1 MPPLGDNSIV
11 QNITEVFGVL
21 SMPDILYKM
30 VAYQSYLQFESEYG
44 GIEMSA
50 LSKMQSTAKHMK
62 QKPVHSLGQN
72 IAYMI
77 SLAWRQRCSVILLAL
92 IMAAVAIL
100 LSLTQLFI
108 VPSILGAVEAKVSVA
123 ELMVII
129 LLFTGAL
136 ILLSAARAYLSSCAQ
151 FGRIEVRL
159 IIGSMIQ
166 NKALTMS
173 YPDIENQDVRKKLD
187 KASMLVSS
195 NTAATEA
202 VWTTLINLL
211 KNVVEFIIYL
221 SLLTTLNPL
230 MIIAVLF
237 TTIVSF
243 LVSNYLNGWGYRHRD
258 EESEYSRRMNYLSEK
273 SRDYTLAKDI
283 RIFGMDGWIEDVYNS
298 TLRLY
303 RSFAA
308 RGERIYIWGDIID
321 VVLTFMRN
329 GIVYLF
335 LLRAVHKGEMSA
347 AQFVLYFNTV
357 NVFTSGIGKIMTD
370 FAVLRRQ
377 SLDICAV
384 REFLDY
390 PETFRMEEGISITP
404 NLNIPYQIE
413 LQDVSFRY
421 PEAEKDALSHI
432 NLIIRPGEKLAVV
445 GLNGAGKTTLI
456 KLICGFLEPIEGK
469 VLLNNSD
476 IRTFN
481 RRDYYRLFSAVFQ
494 DFSVLDVTI
503 AENIA
508 QTDENIDMELME
520 RCINQAGLTEKIDS
534 LPNGVETHIGKVF
547 EDGIQ
552 LSGGELQRLM
562 LARALYKNAPI
573 IVLDEPTSAL
583 DAIAEREI
591 YNKYSELTDGRMA
604 VYISHR
610 LASTRF
616 CDRIILI
623 SEGSIDEEG
632 THDELIARNGHYANL
647 FEIQSRYYQE
657 GGSRK

>member
-1 MPPLGDNSIV
+1 
-11 QNITEVFGVL
+11 
-21 SMPDILYKM
+21 
-30 VAYQSYLQFESEYG
+30 
-44 GIEMSA
+44 MSA
-50 LSKMQSTAKHMK
+50 LSKKLDTAKHIR
-62 QKPVHSLGQN
+62 QKPAYSLGQN

-77 SLAWRQRCSVILLAL
+77 LLAWKQRRSVILLAL
-92 IMAAVAIL
+92 AMAVVAIL

-108 VPSILGAVEAKVSVA
+108 VPSILGGVEANISVA
-123 ELMVII
+123 ALTTII

-136 ILLSAARAYLSSCAQ
+136 ILLSATQSYFSSCSQ

-159 IIGSMIQ
+159 IIGAMIQ

-173 YPDIENQDVRKKLD
+173 YPDIENQNVRKKMD

-195 NTAATEA
+195 SSAAAEA
-202 VWTTLINLL
+202 IWTTLTELL
-211 KNVVEFIIYL
+211 KNTVEFIVFL
-221 SLLTTLNPL
+221 SLLAALNPF
-230 MIIAVLF
+230 MIIVVLV

-258 EESEYSRRMNYLSEK
+258 EEAEYSQRMNYLSER
-273 SRDYTLAKDI
+273 SRDYTLAKDV
-283 RIFGMDGWIEDVYNS
+283 RIFGMQNWIEDVYNS

-303 RSFAA
+303 QSFVT
-308 RGERIYIWGDIID
+308 RGERVYIWGNIID
-321 VVLTFMRN
+321 VILAFMRN

-335 LLRAVHKGEMSA
+335 LIEGVLKGEMSA
-347 AQFVLYFNTV
+347 AQFVLYFNTA

-370 FAVLRRQ
+370 LATLWKQ
-377 SLDICAV
+377 SLDIRAI

-390 PETFRMEEGISITP
+390 PETFKMEQGVPITP
-404 NLNIPYQIE
+404 DLNIPYQIE

-421 PEAEKDALSHI
+421 PETEKNTLSHI
-432 NLIIRPGEKLAVV
+432 NLTIRPGEKLAIV

-456 KLICGFLEPIEGK
+456 KLICGFLDPTEGK
-469 VLLNNSD
+469 VLLNNTD
-476 IRTFN
+476 IRMYN
-481 RRDYYRLFSAVFQ
+481 RRDYYQLFSAVFQ

-508 QTDENIDMELME
+508 QIDENINRSLME
-520 RCINQAGLTEKIDS
+520 QCINQAGLTEKINS
-534 LPNGVETHIGKVF
+534 LANGVETHIGKVF
-547 EDGIQ
+547 EDGIH

-573 IVLDEPTSAL
+573 IILDEPTSAL
-583 DAIAEREI
+583 DPIAESEI

-623 SEGSIDEEG
+623 AEGRIDEEG
-632 THDELIARNGHYANL
+632 THDELIAHNGHYADL
-647 FEIQSRYYQE
+647 FEIQSRYYLE
-657 GGSRK
+657 GGAGNETSHHNEKMEKGHSMDKNSK

>member
-1 MPPLGDNSIV
+1 MSISSKTLGR
-11 QNITEVFGVL
+11 
-21 SMPDILYKM
+21 
-30 VAYQSYLQFESEYG
+30 
-44 GIEMSA
+44 
-50 LSKMQSTAKHMK
+50 AKHMK
-62 QKPVHSLGQN
+62 QKPAHSLGQN
-72 IAYMI
+72 IAYMV
-77 SLAWRQRCSVILLAL
+77 SLAWRQRRSVILFALA
-92 IMAAVAIL
+92 MAVASIL

-108 VPSILGAVEAKVSVA
+108 VPSILGAVEAKVSIA
-123 ELMVII
+123 ELTAII

-136 ILLSAARAYLSSCAQ
+136 ILLSAAGSYLSSCSQ

-173 YPDIENQDVRKKLD
+173 YPDIEDQNVRKKMD
-187 KASMLVSS
+187 KASMLVTS
-195 NTAATEA
+195 NTAATE
-202 VWTTLINLL
+202 VIWTTLMNLL
-211 KNVVEFIIYL
+211 KNVVEFIVYL
-221 SLLTTLNPL
+221 SLLTTLNPF
-230 MIIAVLF
+230 MIIAVLV

-243 LVSNYLNGWGYRHRD
+243 SVSNYLNGWGYRHRD

-273 SRDYTLAKDI
+273 SKDYTLAKDV
-283 RIFGMDGWIEDVYNS
+283 RIFGMNDWIEDVYNS

-308 RGERIYIWGDIID
+308 CGERVYIWGNILDA
-321 VVLTFMRN
+321 VLTFMRN
-329 GIVYLF
+329 GIVYFF
-335 LLRAVHKGEMSA
+335 LIGAVLKGEVSA

-370 FAVLRRQ
+370 LAALRKQ

-390 PETFRMEEGISITP
+390 PETFKMEEGILITP
-404 NLNIPYQIE
+404 NLNSPYQIK

-421 PEAEKDALSHI
+421 PEAEKNTLSHI
-432 NLIIRPGEKLAVV
+432 NLTIRPGEKLAIV
-445 GLNGAGKTTLI
+445 GSNGAGKTTLI
-456 KLICGFLEPIEGK
+456 KLICGFLDPTEGK
-469 VLLNNSD
+469 VLLNDTD
-476 IRTFN
+476 IRTYN

-494 DFSVLDVTI
+494 DFSVLDVTV

-508 QTDENIDMELME
+508 QTDENINMELMK
-520 RCINQAGLTEKIDS
+520 RCIDQAGLTEKIDR

-547 EDGIQ
+547 EDGIN

-583 DAIAEREI
+583 DPIAESEI
-591 YNKYSELTDGRMA
+591 YNKYSELTDGRLA
-604 VYISHR
+604 IYISHR

-623 SEGSIDEEG
+623 AEGGIDEEG
-632 THDELIARNGHYANL
+632 THDELIARNGHYADL
-647 FEIQSRYYQE
+647 FEIQSRYYRE
-657 GGSRK
+657 GGSGK

>member
-1 MPPLGDNSIV
+1 MSISSKVLGTD
-11 QNITEVFGVL
+11 
-21 SMPDILYKM
+21 
-30 VAYQSYLQFESEYG
+30 
-44 GIEMSA
+44 
-50 LSKMQSTAKHMK
+50 KHVK
-62 QKPVHSLGQN
+62 QKPAHSLGQN
-72 IAYMI
+72 IVYMI
-77 SLAWRQRCSVILLAL
+77 SLAWRQRRSVIWLAL
-92 IMAAVAIL
+92 TMAAAAIL

-108 VPSILGAVEAKVSVA
+108 VPSILGAVEAKVTIA
-123 ELMVII
+123 ELTVII

-136 ILLSAARAYLSSCAQ
+136 ILLSATGSYFSSCAQ

-159 IIGSMIQ
+159 AIGSMIQ

-173 YPDIENQDVRKKLD
+173 YPDIEDQNVREKMD
-187 KASMLVSS
+187 KASMLVTS
-195 NTAATEA
+195 NLAATEA
-202 VWTTLINLL
+202 IWATLMNLL
-211 KNVVEFIIYL
+211 KNAVEFIVFL
-221 SLLTTLNPL
+221 SLLATLNPF
-230 MIIAVLF
+230 MIIAVLA

-243 LVSNYLNGWGYRHRD
+243 LVSNYLGGWGYRHRD
-258 EESEYSRRMNYLSEK
+258 EESEYSRRMNYLSEI
-273 SRDYTLAKDI
+273 SRDYTLAKDV
-283 RIFGMDGWIEDVYNS
+283 RIFGMRDWIEDMYKS

-303 RSFAA
+303 RSFVV
-308 RGERIYIWGDIID
+308 RGERVYICGNIVD
-321 VVLTFMRN
+321 VMLAFMRN

-335 LLRAVHKGEMSA
+335 LMKAVLKGEMSA

-357 NVFTSGIGKIMTD
+357 NVFTSGIGKIMTGL
-370 FAVLRRQ
+370 ATLRKQ

-390 PETFRMEEGISITP
+390 PETFKMEEGIPITP

-421 PEAEKDALSHI
+421 PEAAKNTLSHI
-432 NLIIRPGEKLAVV
+432 NLTISPGEKLAIV
-445 GLNGAGKTTLI
+445 GPNGAGKTTLI
-456 KLICGFLEPIEGK
+456 KLICGFLDPTEGK
-469 VLLNNSD
+469 VLLNNTD
-476 IRTFN
+476 IQTLN

-508 QTDENIDMELME
+508 QTDENINRSLMK
-520 RCINQAGLTEKIDS
+520 RCIDQAGLTEKIDR

-547 EDGIQ
+547 EDGIH

-583 DAIAEREI
+583 DPIAESEI
-591 YNKYSELTDGRMA
+591 YSKYSELTDGRMA
-604 VYISHR
+604 IYISHR

-623 SEGSIDEEG
+623 AEGSIDEEG
-632 THDELIARNGHYANL
+632 THDELIARNGHYADL
-647 FEIQSRYYQE
+647 FEIQSKYYRE
-657 GGSRK
+657 GGVGNEKE

>member
-1 MPPLGDNSIV
+1 MSI
-11 QNITEVFGVL
+11 
-21 SMPDILYKM
+21 
-30 VAYQSYLQFESEYG
+30 
-44 GIEMSA
+44 
-50 LSKMQSTAKHMK
+50 LSKVLGTAKHTK
-62 QKPVHSLGQN
+62 QKPAHSLGQN

-77 SLAWRQRCSVILLAL
+77 SLAWRQRRSVILFTLA
-92 IMAAVAIL
+92 MAAVAIL

-108 VPSILGAVEAKVSVA
+108 VPSILGAVEAKVSAVKLTA
-123 ELMVII
+123 II

-136 ILLSAARAYLSSCAQ
+136 ILLCAAQSYFTSCSQ

-173 YPDIENQDVRKKLD
+173 YPDIEDQNVRKKMD
-187 KASMLVSS
+187 KASMLVTS
-195 NTAATEA
+195 NSAATEA
-202 VWTTLINLL
+202 VWTTLMNLF
-211 KNVVEFIIYL
+211 KNAVEFIVYI

-230 MIIAVLF
+230 MIIAVLI
-237 TTIVSF
+237 TTIASF

-258 EESEYSRRMNYLSEK
+258 EESEYSRRMNYLSER
-273 SRDYTLAKDI
+273 SRDYTLAKDV
-283 RIFGMDGWIEDVYNS
+283 RIFGMSGWIEDVYNS
-298 TLRLY
+298 MLCLY
-303 RSFAA
+303 RNFAA
-308 RGERIYIWGDIID
+308 RGERVYIWGNILDAM
-321 VVLTFMRN
+321 LAFMRN

-335 LLRAVHKGEMSA
+335 LIGAVLKGEMSA

-370 FAVLRRQ
+370 LAALRKQ
-377 SLDICAV
+377 SLDISAV

-390 PETFRMEEGISITP
+390 PETFKMEEGTPIAP
-404 NLNIPYQIE
+404 NLNISYQIE

-421 PEAEKDALSHI
+421 PEAEKNTLSHI
-432 NLIIRPGEKLAVV
+432 NLTIRQGEKLAIV

-456 KLICGFLEPIEGK
+456 KLICGFLDPTEGK
-469 VLLNNSD
+469 VLLNNTD
-476 IRTFN
+476 IRTYN
-481 RRDYYRLFSAVFQ
+481 RREYYRLFSAVFQ

-508 QTDENIDMELME
+508 QTDENINTELIKQ
-520 RCINQAGLTEKIDS
+520 CIDQAGLTEKIHR

-547 EDGIQ
+547 EDGID

-583 DAIAEREI
+583 DPIAESEI

-604 VYISHR
+604 IYISHR

-623 SEGSIDEEG
+623 AEGSIDEEG
-632 THDELIARNGHYANL
+632 THNELIARNGHYADL
-647 FEIQSRYYQE
+647 FEIQSRYYRE
-657 GGSRK
+657 GGVSNEKEKIPCFF

>member
-1 MPPLGDNSIV
+1 MSILLKRS
-11 QNITEVFGVL
+11 G
-21 SMPDILYKM
+21 
-30 VAYQSYLQFESEYG
+30 A
-44 GIEMSA
+44 
-50 LSKMQSTAKHMK
+50 AKHIK
-62 QKPVHSLGQN
+62 QKPAHSLGEN
-72 IAYMI
+72 IVYMI
-77 SLAWRQRCSVILLAL
+77 SLAWSKRCSVILLAL
-92 IMAAVAIL
+92 AMTVAAIL

-108 VPSILGAVEAKVSVA
+108 VPSILGAVEDKVSVT
-123 ELMVII
+123 ELTVII

-136 ILLSAARAYLSSCAQ
+136 ILLSAAGAYLSSCAQ

-173 YPDIENQDVRKKLD
+173 YPDIENQDVRKKMD

-202 VWTTLINLL
+202 VWTTLMNLL
-211 KNVVEFIIYL
+211 KNTVEFIIYL
-221 SLLTTLNPL
+221 SILTFLNPFV
-230 MIIAVLF
+230 IITVLI

-283 RIFGMDGWIEDVYNS
+283 RIFEMAGWIEDVFS
-298 TLRLY
+298 RTLRLY
-303 RSFAA
+303 RNFAA
-308 RGERIYIWGDIID
+308 RGERVYVWGDIID

-335 LLRAVHKGEMSA
+335 LIRAVFRGEMSA

-370 FAVLRRQ
+370 FSVLQKQ

-390 PETFRMEEGISITP
+390 PETFKMEEGVPITP

-413 LQDVSFRY
+413 LRDVSFRY
-421 PEAEKDALSHI
+421 PEAEKNTLSHI
-432 NLIIRPGEKLAVV
+432 NMIIKPGEKLAVV

-456 KLICGFLEPIEGK
+456 KLICGFLDPTEGK
-469 VLLNNSD
+469 VLLNNTD
-476 IRTFN
+476 IKTYN

-503 AENIA
+503 AENIV
-508 QTDENIDMELME
+508 QTDKNINAELME
-520 RCINQAGLTEKIDS
+520 RCINLAGLSKKIDS
-534 LPNGVETHIGKVF
+534 LPNGAETHIGKVF

-583 DAIAEREI
+583 DPIAESEI

-623 SEGSIDEEG
+623 AEGRIDEEG
-632 THDELIARNGHYANL
+632 THDELISRNGHYANL
-647 FEIQSRYYQE
+647 FEIQSRYYRE
-657 GGSRK
+657 GESGK